1 MELISY
7 LKNLPRGSELRVWMA
22 LIGLIGYQ
30 LITSL
35 GGGHVGHFCAQRYF
49 YKWWPVDKR
58 PYLMCPGPSGVMSWA
73 CRPAYWTFRV
83 SAWPPAGGLVPRQM
97 TVRLSETPITANGY
111 ISTPKTPYRRTHG
124 SGCLLACTH
133 ECKFHLPS
141 AVLRTLRNYL
151 PVGIPTLRRARQ
163 HPRVHVRVSSHKA
176 TLQTPFFCS
185 GPRPWRSGR
194 LPEAPR

>member
-1 MELISY
+1 MD
-7 LKNLPRGSELRVWMA
+7 
-22 LIGLIGYQ
+22 GL
-30 LITSL
+30 
-35 GGGHVGHFCAQRYF
+35 
-49 YKWWPVDKR
+49 DR
-58 PYLMCPGPSGVMSWA
+58 PYRLSAYHISGRRACGTLLCAEIFLQMVA
-73 CRPAYWTFRV
+73 CRQEALPHVPRTVWRDVMGLQAGLLDL
-83 SAWPPAGGLVPRQM
+83 SGLGLAAGGRPRAPAM

-151 PVGIPTLRRARQ
+151 PVGIPTLRRARP

-176 TLQTPFFCS
+176 TLQTPFVCS